1 MPETAKHF
9 VGFGISAAERD
20 SGISKDTLRMWE
32 RRYGF
37 PQPARDQFGERVYLP
52 QDIEKL
58 RLLKRLMDRG
68 HRPGKLM
75 GLDIET
81 LARLAAAP
89 LPAKDAEA
97 PAPNFHEFLRRLKDH
112 DMQGVRNY
120 LAQALMQQG
129 LRTFVHETVAPLNA
143 AIGQGWESG
152 TIEVFEEHL
161 YTEQM
166 QRILRGAI
174 MNLPAYH
181 PVPKILLTT
190 LPGEQHELG
199 LLMAEAVLAV
209 EGAHCVSLGV
219 EMPVPDIVQ
228 AALRHGAHVVGLSF
242 SIAFPAA
249 AVAEGLHNL
258 RTTLPPSIA
267 LWAGGRGSGHVK
279 RPMAGVQL
287 VPELFTLVEL
297 FKAWPGTPAK

>member
-1 MPETAKHF
+1 MQSSEP
-9 VGFGISAAERD
+9 VIGFGISAVERD

-37 PQPARDQFGERVYLP
+37 PSPARDQFGERIYLP
-52 QDIEKL
+52 QDMEKL
-58 RLLKRLMDRG
+58 RLMKRLMDRG
-68 HRPGKLM
+68 HRPGKLI
-75 GLDIET
+75 GLGVEA
-81 LARLAAAP
+81 LAQLAAAP
-89 LPAKDAEA
+89 AAVEP
-97 PAPNFHEFLRRLKDH
+97 PPVTGSNFNEFLRRLKDH
-112 DMQGVRNY
+112 DMQGLRNF

-129 LRTFVHETVAPLNA
+129 LRAFVHDTVAPLNA
-143 AIGQGWESG
+143 AIGRGWESG
-152 TIEVFEEHL
+152 SIEVFEEHL

-174 MNLPAYH
+174 MNLPAHH

-219 EMPVPDIVQ
+219 EMPVPDTVQ

-249 AVAEGLHNL
+249 AVTEGLNNL
-258 RTTLPPSIA
+258 RSTLPASIA
-267 LWAGGRGSGHVK
+267 IWAGGQGAGHVK
-279 RPMAGVQL
+279 RPIAGVQL
-287 VPELFTLVEL
+287 IPDLTTLVEC
-297 FKAWPGTPAK
+297 FKAWPGEPTR